1 VLYQLRTACCFL
13 NLQRPSSCIEFCASC
28 SISLQAYEARVAA
41 RQRNVDFYQRSLMQQ
56 QQQGAAFPAAL
67 PESLKPKPGNPAQQ
81 RVYEDY
87 GRLPRGVHPLPRG
100 YAEGG
105 QPPSSPLQVCVF
117 GA

>member
-1 VLYQLRTACCFL
+1 
-13 NLQRPSSCIEFCASC
+13 
-28 SISLQAYEARVAA
+28 VAA

-117 GA
+117 WSVMLKPHLVCFVR

>member
-1 VLYQLRTACCFL
+1 MFYGSICKYACIVAFM
-13 NLQRPSSCIEFCASC
+13 
-28 SISLQAYEARVAA
+28 QAYEARAAA
-41 RQRNVDFYQRSLMQQ
+41 RQRGVDFYQRSLMQQ

-100 YAEGG
+100 YPEGG
-105 QPPSSPLQVCVF
+105 APPSSPLQVRCVAVC
-117 GA
+117 GC